1 LSQIRSFANFTFA
14 ETKLSRAAASFGSER
29 RSDSGNEF
37 GYRDMSIA
45 VAKICSKNA
54 AKCRQN
60 YASPPLHLEKS
71 ATEDEVVDGKRE
83 NGSAMQCRSE

>member
-1 LSQIRSFANFTFA
+1 
-14 ETKLSRAAASFGSER
+14 
-29 RSDSGNEF
+29 
-37 GYRDMSIA
+37 MSIA

-71 ATEDEVVDGKRE
+71 VTEDEVVNGKRE
-83 NGSAMQCRSE
+83 NGSAMQVPLGIETARCFQRPT